1 MEKIPLKFNYLK
13 FLRIVK
19 QCVLLNVISLGQ
31 AISDNNYRMITKTEE
46 TFWLVDCLSQIDHIV
61 DW

>member
-61 DW
+61 D